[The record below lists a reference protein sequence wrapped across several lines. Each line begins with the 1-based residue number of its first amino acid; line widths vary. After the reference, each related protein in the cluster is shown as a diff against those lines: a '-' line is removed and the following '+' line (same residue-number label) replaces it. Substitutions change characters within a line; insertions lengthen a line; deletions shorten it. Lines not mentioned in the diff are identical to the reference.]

1 MEGRKQGKIV
11 VFGSHELMSKI
22 AVEERELIERALKA
36 ARDTRYFAAEP
47 GIRHQTAGIFSSM
60 FGSREAM
67 IVADGNT
74 YEAAGRD
81 VEASLARENRALRKP
96 FIFGPH
102 IYANIECVQELVAAL
117 REHDAIPVAVGSG
130 TVNDLTKLAAHKTNR
145 KYMVVGTAASMD
157 GYSAYGASITVAG
170 SKDTIECPAPLAVLA
185 DLDVIALAPREMN
198 AWGYGDLMAKVVA
211 GADWILADAAGVE
224 AISPPVWETVQRLLR
239 SWIGSPDAI
248 AASDPTALKHLVH
261 GLVMSGF
268 AMQSCL
274 NSRPASGAEHQFSH
288 LWDMQHHT
296 FQGKTP
302 SHGFK
307 VGIGVLASLALQED
321 LLKRDMH
328 CFDIEAAVRAWPS
341 MNELE
346 QKMHGLFGAGALKTR
361 GIEETRAKYVSGDAL
376 RMQLTRLKENWTEV
390 RSKLIGQLIPFSEL
404 RDMLRR
410 AGCPFEPM
418 QIGISAARLRLSFQ
432 QCCFMRRRY
441 TVLDVMQRL
450 GLFDSALDNIFG
462 PQGPWPI
469 EGEELL

>member
-1 MEGRKQGKIV
+1 
-11 VFGSHELMSKI
+11 MSEI
-22 AVEERELIERALKA
+22 AAEKEKELIERALKA
-36 ARDTRYFAAEP
+36 ARDTRYLAVEP
-47 GIRHQTAGIFSSM
+47 GIRHRTASIFSSM
-60 FGSREAM
+60 FGSREAV
-67 IVADGNT
+67 IVADENT

-81 VEASLARENRALRKP
+81 VEASFLRENRALQKP

-102 IYANIECVQELVAAL
+102 IHANIECVQELVAAL
-117 REHDAIPVAVGSG
+117 RDHDAIPVAVGSG
-130 TVNDLTKLAAHKTNR
+130 TINDLTKLAARQTNHP
-145 KYMVVGTAASMD
+145 YMVVGTAASMD

-170 SKDTIECPAPLAVLA
+170 SKDTIKCPAPLAVLV

-224 AISPPVWETVQRLLR
+224 PIDPAVWEAVQELLR
-239 SWIGSPDAI
+239 VWIGRPEAI
-248 AASDPTALKHLVH
+248 AASDPAALRHLVH

-268 AMQSCL
+268 AMQSYL

-307 VGIGVLASLALQED
+307 VGIGVLASLALHED
-321 LLKRDMH
+321 LLSRDLH
-328 CFDIEAAVRAWPS
+328 SFDIEAAVRAWPS
-341 MNELE
+341 IDELE
-346 QKMHGLFGAGALKTR
+346 KKMHALFGPGALETR
-361 GIEETRAKYVSGDAL
+361 GIEETRAKYVSGDVL
-376 RMQLTRLKENWTEV
+376 RVQLTRLKENWTEL
-390 RSKLIGQLIPFSEL
+390 RSKLIEQLIPFSEL

-418 QIGISAARLRLSFQ
+418 QIGISPARLRLNYQ
-432 QCCFMRRRY
+432 QCCYMRRRF

-450 GLFDSALDNIFG
+450 GIFDSALDNIFG
-462 PQGPWPI
+462 PQGPWPAQ
-469 EGEELL
+469 GEDLP

>member
-60 FGSREAM
+60 FGSQEAM
-67 IVADGNT
+67 IVADENT
-74 YEAAGRD
+74 YEAAGRA
-81 VEASLARENRALRKP
+81 VEASFARENRALRKP

-130 TVNDLTKLAAHKTNR
+130 TVNDLTKLAAHQTNR
-145 KYMVVGTAASMD
+145 QYMVVGTAASMD